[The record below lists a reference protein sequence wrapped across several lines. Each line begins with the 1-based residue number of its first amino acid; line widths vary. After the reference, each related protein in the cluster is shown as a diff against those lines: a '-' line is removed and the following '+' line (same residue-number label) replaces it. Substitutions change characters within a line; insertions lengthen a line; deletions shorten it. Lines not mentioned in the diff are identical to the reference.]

1 MTTTWNHDAQHAVWY
16 GCLIIEREDG
26 ETDYVYAYSSLMD
39 DAPDVDELLPE
50 GCKILE
56 RELNLTP
63 AGRHYMWSNGH
74 VWAFE
79 EQKGDSYVSYAEYDD
94 DMTV

>member
-1 MTTTWNHDAQHAVWY
+1 MLNGWNNSPQGAVWY
-16 GCLIIEREDG
+16 GCLIIERGDG
-26 ETDYVYAYSSLMD
+26 ETDYVYDYSGLTE

-79 EQKGDSYVSYAEYDD
+79 EQKGDSFIGYAEYDD
-94 DMTV
+94 IMTA

>member
-1 MTTTWNHDAQHAVWY
+1 MTNTWNNDAQSAVWY
-16 GCLIIEREDG
+16 GCLIIERPDG
-26 ETDYVYAYSSLMD
+26 ETDYVYDFSGDLEN
-39 DAPDVDELLPE
+39 APDVDELLPE

-63 AGRHYMWSNGH
+63 HGRHHMWINGD

-79 EQKGDSYVSYAEYDD
+79 EQKGDSYVSYAEYCD

>member
-1 MTTTWNHDAQHAVWY
+1 MPNAWNNSPQGAVWY

-26 ETDYVYAYSSLMD
+26 ETDYVDDYSSLID

-74 VWAFE
+74 VSAFE
-79 EQKGDSYVSYAEYDD
+79 EQIGDSFIGYAEYDD
-94 DMTV
+94 MMTA